1 VRHSVLFTGH
11 MIDKQDRKDPRFPPY
26 KEQAVKKEIE
36 KFLLKEKEIIN
47 ELKGIAG
54 GACGGDIIFHE
65 VCQGINIP
73 SEVYLAEPV
82 EDFKKNSVSFAGKDW
97 EKRFHRLIITL
108 PVYVFSKANENDKD
122 NVWVR
127 ANIWM
132 LDTALKNGGK
142 NMTLMALWDGKAGDG
157 PGGAEHMIKVAR
169 EKGSEI
175 KIIDINKL

>member
-1 VRHSVLFTGH
+1 

-65 VCQGINIP
+65 VCQGLNIP
-73 SEVYLAEPV
+73 SEIYLAEPV

-97 EKRFHRLIITL
+97 EKRFHKLISTL
-108 PVYVFSKANENDKD
+108 PVYVLDKEID
-122 NVWVR
+122 NNKY
-127 ANIWM
+127 NIWERTNLWM
-132 LDTALKNGGK
+132 LDMALKNGGE
-142 NMTLMALWDGKAGDG
+142 NMTLVALWDGKAGDG
-157 PGGAEHMIKVAR
+157 PGGVQHMIDIAR
-169 EKGSEI
+169 ERQAKI